1 MRNRL
6 DVHRNSQGPSAL
18 TIDGLRTFELRIAS
32 LTMSLMQ
39 QTSKNIPSLIHIPNK
54 RLNMFL
60 PPKKPSK
67 SSKIGAVFLWPAFFA
82 RWSRRWRW
90 APISAWATEG
100 DLWKAT
106 GTPKKYGPVKGLFPS
121 RELTYPPDVWHIWRW
136 WFSELPQVGYVNFLE
151 GNHHLSLL
159 SPLIRP
165 YFQGVPLKK

>member
-1 MRNRL
+1 MIQDGLLSEISHHHTRWISSHRRAPLMRNRL

-67 SSKIGAVFLWPAFFA
+67 SSKIGAVFFCGQHFLPGGVGGDGGHQ
-82 RWSRRWRW
+82 SV
-90 APISAWATEG
+90 PGQLKGISER
-100 DLWKAT
+100 
-106 GTPKKYGPVKGLFPS
+106 PPGPPRNTALLRDYFP
-121 RELTYPPDVWHIWRW
+121 P
-136 WFSELPQVGYVNFLE
+136 
-151 GNHHLSLL
+151 GN
-159 SPLIRP
+159 
-165 YFQGVPLKK
+165 